1 MFYINPR
8 VIDSCRDFAI
18 KLIEYRKAPWKTAG
32 LLGIDLLTMLMLGR
46 LSISYIEQ
54 RFSELLNIKAVAVIS
69 PFPQLAND
77 VDKPSDIEMVE
88 KYLSVTKK

>member
-1 MFYINPR
+1 MEDGR
-8 VIDSCRDFAI
+8 A
-18 KLIEYRKAPWKTAG
+18 AG
-32 LLGIDLLTMLMLGR
+32 NRSVNHVNVGR

-88 KYLSVTKK
+88 KYLSVTKNEKLSILLIVR